1 MSYTKLFHSI
11 ITSTIWLE
19 DDKTRIVWITMLAM
33 KDKNGEVFGS
43 IPGLARIAGVDV
55 ESCRNAIAKFLSPDV
70 DSRTKDD
77 EGRRISEIDGGWHV
91 NNHDKYRDMESSA
104 DRAEK
109 ATQRQRKKRDR
120 DKARHAMSH
129 AVTPCHKKSHQ
140 NCHTDTDTDIEEA
153 AAAVVAGAT
162 LPHDAPASSVSP
174 VRDEVPSEQIIAAF
188 DETFGTKSRLTP
200 KRKTSLRARWGEKW
214 WQENWKDALMRAAE
228 SEFLRGDNDRGW
240 TITIDFFLK
249 PDTAT
254 HILEGKYD
262 ARQGNGWKNNPAQ
275 QRENGNAHAFA
286 AYFGRIAKN
295 SKDRSGDDEALCV
308 EGPDPV
314 Y

>member
-1 MSYTKLFHSI
+1 MAYTKLAHSI
-11 ITSTIWLE
+11 LTSTVWQA
-19 DDKTRIVWITMLAM
+19 DDQTRIVWMTLLAM
-33 KDKNGEVFGS
+33 ADQNGEVQAS
-43 IPGLARIAGVDV
+43 IPGLAHIARVPVDR
-55 ESCRNAIAKFLSPDV
+55 CRDAIATFLSPDP

-77 EGRRISEIDGGWHV
+77 EGRRIEEIRGGWSLI
-91 NNHDKYRDMESSA
+91 NHNHYRDLASDE
-104 DRAEK
+104 DRKRKAAERQ
-109 ATQRQRKKRDR
+109 QRWR
-120 DKARHAMSH
+120 DKMKRNAPRNAP
-129 AVTPCHKKSHQ
+129 VTPSNTKSRQ
-140 NCHTDTDTDIEEA
+140 IPQAEAEADITA
-153 AAAVVAGAT
+153 TAVVAGAT
-162 LPHDAPASSVSP
+162 SPHDAPASSLSP

-295 SKDRSGDDEALCV
+295 SKDRPGDDEALCV